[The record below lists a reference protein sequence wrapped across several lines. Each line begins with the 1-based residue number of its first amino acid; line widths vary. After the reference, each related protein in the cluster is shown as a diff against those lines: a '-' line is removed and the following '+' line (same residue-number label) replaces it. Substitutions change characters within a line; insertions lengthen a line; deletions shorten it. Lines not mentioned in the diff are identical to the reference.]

1 MNITKLMRKKEGFT
15 LIELMIV
22 VAIIGILAAIAI
34 PAFINYIKRSKT
46 TEAAANLKSMF
57 TGAASYYSN
66 EIQSARGIQDRG
78 ETGIA
83 VTRCIVQ
90 SGQTS
95 NVIPDQNKV
104 VLQWSTEASRDT
116 FEALNTMISDPI
128 YYNYN
133 VIAVLN
139 AGACGDDS
147 PANTE
152 LYQLQAIGDL
162 DGDGTTSLFELAAGV
177 DEDAQLYRA
186 AGIWR
191 QNELE

>member
-46 TEAAANLKSMF
+46 SEAAANLKSMF

-66 EIQSARGIQDRG
+66 EIQAAQGIQARG
-78 ETGIA
+78 TTAIA
-83 VTRCIVQ
+83 VTRCLVQ
-90 SGQTS
+90 SGDTLNTPTQDKT
-95 NVIPDQNKV
+95 VIAWV
-104 VLQWSTEASRDT
+104 GHGSRDT

-133 VIAVLN
+133 VLSTGAT

-147 PANTE
+147 PGSTQ

-162 DGDGTTSLFELAAGV
+162 DGDGVTSLFELAAGV
-177 DEDAQLYRA
+177 DDDAQLYRA
-186 AGIWR
+186 AGIYR
-191 QNELE
+191 ENELE